1 MDFDTL
7 LKNIDKFNNL
17 PNTLDTNSA
26 VIHTNSAEIN
36 NPLKNTQRVEA
47 ILKNSI
53 PIFSKKNYRGNQ
65 YELDQ
70 FNWEIQK
77 AEYYSKI
84 RREKLG
90 IKKRDTTEV
99 ETFDKL
105 QQILTTDEYSKK
117 WNKLDLFCKKQK
129 FKQYITQLKIN
140 GVIEEEEEKIYLN
153 YLFKMLTKK
162 ILTKSTEVKYDIEKQ
177 IITNIPILDNKIKA
191 LTA

>member
-26 VIHTNSAEIN
+26 EIN
-36 NPLKNTQRVEA
+36 QPLKNTQRVEA

-84 RREKLG
+84 RKEKLG
-90 IKKRDTTEV
+90 IKQRDTTEI

-140 GVIEEEEEKIYLN
+140 GVIEAEEEKIYLN